1 MIRNIISSLFLLV
14 VFPAK
19 AWQQIAEK
27 KESHDHFLNYFLYP
41 MMGLTALSA
50 FGGFLTPGFT
60 LEQALKWVTINF
72 VQYFVGFFVSAFLID
87 EIRQK
92 LLEEDKNPLLSQ
104 KFAGY
109 LLSLLMIVT
118 IAMNILPDNFSFIR
132 FAPLYV
138 IYVAW
143 EGLKYFFNVPD
154 SKRMTFIVL
163 VSLIILLSPIII
175 ERIMSILMPGIR
187 N

>member
-1 MIRNIISSLFLLV
+1 
-14 VFPAK
+14 
-19 AWQQIAEK
+19 
-27 KESHDHFLNYFLYP
+27 
-41 MMGLTALSA
+41 MGLTALSA

-118 IAMNILPDNFSFIR
+118 IAI
-132 FAPLYV
+132 
-138 IYVAW
+138 
-143 EGLKYFFNVPD
+143 
-154 SKRMTFIVL
+154 IVL

-175 ERIMSILMPGIR
+175 ERIMFILMPGIR

>member
-1 MIRNIISSLFLLV
+1 M
-14 VFPAK
+14 
-19 AWQQIAEK
+19 
-27 KESHDHFLNYFLYP
+27 
-41 MMGLTALSA
+41 
-50 FGGFLTPGFT
+50 
-60 LEQALKWVTINF
+60 
-72 VQYFVGFFVSAFLID
+72 
-87 EIRQK
+87 
-92 LLEEDKNPLLSQ
+92 LSQ

-163 VSLIILLSPIII
+163 VSLIILISPIII
-175 ERIMSILMPGIR
+175 ERIMFILMPGIR